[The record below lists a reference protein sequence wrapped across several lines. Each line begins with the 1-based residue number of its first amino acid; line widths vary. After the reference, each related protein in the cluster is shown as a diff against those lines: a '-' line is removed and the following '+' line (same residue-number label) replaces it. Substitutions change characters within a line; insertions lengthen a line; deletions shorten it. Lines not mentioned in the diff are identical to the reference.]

1 MNLAEITKD
10 LSNLSLRELRDLNK
24 IIVAQINQKQTLV
37 DVNAANNFSIGDQ
50 VSWVSS
56 KSGKLMVGKIIRC
69 NVKTATVMVGLKV
82 GLNQR
87 WSVSWSFLKKVEA
100 A

>member
-37 DVNAANNFSIGDQ
+37 DVNLANNFSIGDQ
-50 VSWVSS
+50 VSWVSP
-56 KSGKLMVGKIIRC
+56 KAGKLMVGKIIRC
-69 NVKTATVMVGLKV
+69 NAKTATVMV

-87 WSVSWSFLKKVEA
+87 WSVSWSFLKKVEVA
-100 A
+100 